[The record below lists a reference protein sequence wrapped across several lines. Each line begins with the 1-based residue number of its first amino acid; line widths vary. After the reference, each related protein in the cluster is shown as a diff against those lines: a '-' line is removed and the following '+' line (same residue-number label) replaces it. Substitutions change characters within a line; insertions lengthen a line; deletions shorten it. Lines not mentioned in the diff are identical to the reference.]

1 MLQGLVLFVA
11 TCAIGVAGYVL
22 AGWSLLDA
30 TYMVIITIFGV
41 GYGEV
46 RPVDEDGLRLFTS
59 GLIVAGYAT
68 AVYAVGGFVQFVAEG
83 EINRALRER
92 RQGLDIKK
100 MRDHVIVCGYGRV
113 GAILAQ
119 RLADAHQ
126 ELVIIDESAERL
138 ERAEAAGFAIVRGD
152 AAEEDVLRAA
162 GIDQASRLATVLP
175 TDSANV
181 FVTLT
186 ATGLRPDLPVIA
198 RAEYPS
204 SESKL
209 ERSGATQVVLPAAI
223 GADRIASLIVR
234 PSAESLLRHTSQT
247 GLDLGQDLEQL
258 GLRMEELSIIP
269 GSPLIERPVREIE
282 IGGNHGFLIVGLRHA
297 DGSVDVNP
305 DESALLVEGD
315 TVVVVGH
322 ADDLPELRRRY
333 ETRRDVMYRG
343 VRVQSG

>member
-1 MLQGLVLFVA
+1 MLQGLALFVA
-11 TCAIGVAGYVL
+11 TCAVGVGGYVA

-92 RQGLDIKK
+92 RQGLEIKK

-119 RLADAHQ
+119 RLVEAQQ
-126 ELVIIDESAERL
+126 ELVVIDESVERI
-138 ERAEAAGFAIVRGD
+138 ERAKVAGFAVVRGD
-152 AAEEDVLRAA
+152 AAEEDILLAA
-162 GIDQASRLATVLP
+162 GIEQASRLATVLP

-198 RAEYPS
+198 RAEHPS

-209 ERSGATQVVLPAAI
+209 TRSGATEVVLPTAI
-223 GADRIASLIVR
+223 GADRIASLIVH
-234 PSAESLLRHTSQT
+234 PSAESLLQASSQM
-247 GLDLGQDLEQL
+247 GIDLGQDLGQL
-258 GLRMEELSIIP
+258 GLRMEELCIVE

-282 IGGNHGFLIVGLRHA
+282 IGGNHGFLIVGLRRA

-305 DESALLVEGD
+305 DESALLAEGD
-315 TVVVVGH
+315 TVVVIGH

-333 ETRRDVMYRG
+333 EMRREVMYRG
-343 VRVQSG
+343 ARVQAG

>member
-1 MLQGLVLFVA
+1 MIQGLALFVA
-11 TCAIGVAGYVL
+11 TCAIGVGGYVL

-46 RPVDEDGLRLFTS
+46 RPVEPEGLRYFTIA
-59 GLIVAGYAT
+59 LIVAGYAT

-100 MRDHVIVCGYGRV
+100 MRDHVIVCGFGRV
-113 GAILAQ
+113 GAILAR
-119 RLADAHQ
+119 RLADAQQ
-126 ELVIIDESAERL
+126 EIVVIDESAERL
-138 ERAEAAGFAIVRGD
+138 ERAKAAGFSVVHGD
-152 AAEEDVLRAA
+152 AAEEEVLSSA
-162 GIDQASRLATVLP
+162 GIAQASRLATVLP

-198 RAEYPS
+198 RAEDPS
-204 SESKL
+204 SASKL
-209 ERSGATQVVLPAAI
+209 ERSGAVEVVLPAAI

-234 PSAESLLRHTSQT
+234 PSAESLLRDSSQT

-258 GLRMEELSIIP
+258 GLRMEELRVVTD
-269 GSPLIERPVREIE
+269 SPLIDRPVREIE
-282 IGGNHGFLIVGLRHA
+282 IGGNHGFLIVGLRRA
-297 DGSVDVNP
+297 DGTVDVNP
-305 DESALLVEGD
+305 DEATLLVEGD

-343 VRVQSG
+343 ARVQSG

>member
-1 MLQGLVLFVA
+1 MLQGLTLFVA
-11 TCAIGVAGYVL
+11 TCAIGVGGYVA

-119 RLADAHQ
+119 RLADAQQ
-126 ELVIIDESAERL
+126 ELVVIDESAERL
-138 ERAEAAGFAIVRGD
+138 ERAQAAGYAIVRGD
-152 AAEEDVLRAA
+152 AAEEDVLRSA
-162 GIDQASRLATVLP
+162 GIEQASRLAH
-175 TDSANV
+175 
-181 FVTLT
+181 
-186 ATGLRPDLPVIA
+186 
-198 RAEYPS
+198 PS

-209 ERSGATQVVLPAAI
+209 VRSGATQVVLPAAI

-234 PSAESLLRHTSQT
+234 PSAESLLQHSSQT

-258 GLRMEELSIIP
+258 GLRMEELSILP
-269 GSPLIERPVREIE
+269 GSPLIDRPVREIE

-305 DESALLVEGD
+305 AESALLGEGD

-343 VRVQSG
+343 VRVQTG

>member
-1 MLQGLVLFVA
+1 MLQGLALFLA
-11 TCAIGVAGYVL
+11 TCAIGVGGYVL

-83 EINRALRER
+83 EINRALRAR

-100 MRDHVIVCGYGRV
+100 MRDHVIVCGFGRV

-119 RLADAHQ
+119 RLADAQQ
-126 ELVIIDESAERL
+126 ELVVVDQSAERL
-138 ERAEAAGFAIVRGD
+138 ERAAAAGFAIVRGD
-152 AAEEDVLRAA
+152 AAEEDVLRSA

-186 ATGLRPDLPVIA
+186 ATGLRSDLPVIA
-198 RAEYPS
+198 RAEHPS

-209 ERSGATQVVLPAAI
+209 QRSGATHVVLPTAI

-234 PSAESLLRHTSQT
+234 PSAESLLRHSSQT
-247 GLDLGQDLEQL
+247 GLDLGQDLGQL

-269 GSPLIERPVREIE
+269 GSPLIDRPVREIE
-282 IGGNHGFLIVGLRHA
+282 IGGNHGFLIVGLRRA
-297 DGSVDVNP
+297 DGSVEVNP
-305 DESALLVEGD
+305 EESVLLVEGD